1 MKLLR
6 YLNILGGVNIIDYYE
21 EEELTEL
28 LERMW

>member
-21 EEELTEL
+21 KEKLTEL
-28 LERMW
+28 FERMW

>member
-21 EEELTEL
+21 EEKLTEL
-28 LERMW
+28 FERM

>member
-28 LERMW
+28 FERM